1 MELKNQNCIDAMK
14 NLKDNSID
22 EIITC
27 VFPYYDTVS
36 VAASNIGKNLV
47 GFELNEDYKKE
58 VERILKTK

>member
-1 MELKNQNCIDAMK
+1 MEIENKDCIDAMK

-22 EIITC
+22 VMINC
-27 VFPYYDTVS
+27 VFPYYDTVA
-36 VAASNIGKNLV
+36 VAASSVGKNFF